1 MRQRSMLAFVS
12 CLAICAAA
20 CAKNPGDDK
29 PHAKVGQAAPSSQ
42 TATAPAAE
50 KIALTPE
57 NSSIGFVGSKVTGSH
72 TGGFTAFSGTV
83 ALAPSGMAASGVS
96 LDIDL
101 NSTWSDSEKLT
112 GHLKS
117 PDFFDT
123 ATHPKATFASTK
135 VEPAAAGGPNYT
147 VTGNLDLHGVTKSI
161 SFPATIEATPQE
173 VIVNAEFAINR
184 KDFNIVYPGKPD
196 DLIRDEVVLKIAVK
210 APRKV

>member
-1 MRQRSMLAFVS
+1 MS

-29 PHAKVGQAAPSSQ
+29 PHAKVGQAAPSSRE
-42 TATAPAAE
+42 ATAPDAE
-50 KIALTPE
+50 TIALTPE
-57 NSSIGFVGSKVTGSH
+57 NAAIGFVGSKVTGSH
-72 TGGFTAFSGTV
+72 EGGFRAFSGTV
-83 ALAPSGMAASGVS
+83 ALSPSGVTASRVS

-101 NSTWSDSEKLT
+101 NSVFTDSEKLT

-135 VEPAAAGGPNYT
+135 VEPAAAAGSHHT

-173 VIVNAEFAINR
+173 VLVNAEFAINR

-210 APRKV
+210 APRKS